1 MLVEAMVPLE
11 VQDLMEE
18 QEQQVSLVPRVVL
31 EELVQ
36 VDWLDELEPLAVL
49 VQQDLE
55 VKLVPLEDQEE
66 LVALDLQVQLEEQEQ
81 QVHRVLQGLVEQ
93 VQLEL
98 QVS

>member
-18 QEQQVSLVPRVVL
+18 QEQQVSLVARVVL

-98 QVS
+98 QAP